1 MKKFKFKFVK
11 KCFEI
16 LFYFILS
23 KWKLTLDYSIQ
34 MREGLE
40 DAINSSFNK
49 YVKKIKYQLQ

>member
-1 MKKFKFKFVK
+1 MFWN
-11 KCFEI
+11 

-23 KWKLTLDYSIQ
+23 KWKLTLDYSTK

-49 YVKKIKYQLQ
+49 YVKEKKNQLQ